1 MQTKLKE
8 RKMNP
13 YALAFICII
22 MIICAQALL
31 KYGVTETDGIQL
43 IGKEF
48 WTGIRKI
55 VTSWHIIVAIA
66 LYAASAVLWLEVL
79 SNIALSVAYPLV
91 SISYAGAVVIGRF
104 MFKEPI
110 SALHIVGVILICAG
124 VVALI
129 KR

>member
-43 IGKEF
+43 ISKEF